1 MESGWPSGEDAFVRV
16 LVVDPTYSLE
26 EVRELTGGLAE
37 VESGS
42 APWEGD
48 DVVALL
54 TGPDFPVGE
63 GELARLPGLKV
74 VATCSVGYDHLDVE
88 AATARGVWMC
98 NVPDYCVD
106 EMADSSLALLLAL
119 LRGVVVLDRGVRAG
133 KWDHTVAGP
142 LPTFNGTRLAVI
154 GFGRIGREVAGRAL
168 GLGFEVWAV
177 DPHLQDEDIAA
188 AGVRPS
194 KLDEALESCT
204 AFSLHALLTPE
215 TRGLLGAEEL
225 ARMPRGSFLVDT
237 ARAALVDFDAVLAA
251 LDSGQLAGAA
261 FDVLPVEPPTEST
274 PAPEHPR
281 LIVNPHAAW
290 YSPATEHE
298 AYRRPVVAVREAL
311 EGRKPA
317 DAL

>member
-1 MESGWPSGEDAFVRV
+1 VRV
-16 LVVDPTYSLE
+16 LVVDPTYSLDD
-26 EVRELTGGLAE
+26 VRGVIGALAE
-37 VESGS
+37 VEGAS
-42 APWEGD
+42 APWGGD
-48 DVVALL
+48 DVLALL

-63 GELARLPGLKV
+63 GELALLPGLKV

-88 AATARGVWMC
+88 AATARGVWVC
-98 NVPDYCVD
+98 NVPDYCVE

-119 LRGVVVLDRGVRAG
+119 LRGVVVLDRGVREG

-142 LPTFNGTRLAVI
+142 LRTFEGTKLAVI
-154 GFGRIGREVAGRAL
+154 GFGRIGCELASRAL
-168 GLGFEVWAV
+168 ALGFEVWAV
-177 DPHLQDEDIAA
+177 DPNVPDESIAA
-188 AGVRPS
+188 AGARPA

-204 AFSLHALLTPE
+204 AFSLHSLLTPE
-215 TRGLLGAEEL
+215 TRGLIGAEEL

-237 ARAALVDFDAVLAA
+237 ARAALVDFEAVLAA

-261 FDVLPVEPPTEST
+261 FDVLPVEPPTESA
-274 PAPEHPR
+274 PAPRHPR

-298 AYRRPVVAVREAL
+298 AYRRPAVAVREAL